1 VAVSFDEE
9 DYKLVLSLIY
19 SLVLL
24 KISDMKKTIV
34 LSVAILSFSFH
45 RATAQTEETTPIKS
59 IHKRNVKIEAFY
71 GFPNLLTAALKNT
84 YELTNQKK
92 EQLSI
97 AGAGP
102 VGLRAEYFITDHLAF
117 GAEISYAT
125 TSIQWQERG
134 TIKLND
140 TTAIP
145 YNYSFKLTA
154 PRIRM
159 LGKFNFHFGTS
170 EHFDWYAGLGIG
182 YNNTR
187 IRLITD
193 APYIRDY
200 DILSLYFLPLSL
212 RVNFGGN
219 YYFTKNV
226 GIGFEV
232 GLGGPLA
239 AVALTAKF

>member
-1 VAVSFDEE
+1 MKKEALL
-9 DYKLVLSLIY
+9 LV
-19 SLVLL
+19 VLL
-24 KISDMKKTIV
+24 GFFLNSTI
-34 LSVAILSFSFH
+34 
-45 RATAQTEETTPIKS
+45 TAQIETTPSKS
-59 IHKRNVKIEAFY
+59 IYRGTLKVETFY
-71 GFPNLLTAALKNT
+71 GFPNLLTAAIKNT

-97 AGAGP
+97 TGIGP
-102 VGLRAEYFITDHLAF
+102 IGLRAEYFITDHIAF
-117 GAEISYAT
+117 GAELSYAA
-125 TSIQWQERG
+125 TSIQWQEHG

-140 TTAIP
+140 TIVP

-159 LGKFNFHFGTS
+159 LGKFNFHFGTT

-182 YNNTR
+182 YNSTR
-187 IRLITD
+187 IHLETD

-200 DILSLYFLPLSL
+200 DILSLYFLPLSA
-212 RVNFGGN
+212 RIDFGGN
-219 YYFTKNV
+219 YYFTKNLGV
-226 GIGFEV
+226 GFEV

>member
-1 VAVSFDEE
+1 
-9 DYKLVLSLIY
+9 
-19 SLVLL
+19 
-24 KISDMKKTIV
+24 MKKAT
-34 LSVAILSFSFH
+34 SVSLLFIGLSFNM
-45 RATAQTEETTPIKS
+45 AMAQSETTTTIAPTPPIKS
-59 IHKRNVKIEAFY
+59 IHKRNVKVEAFY
-71 GFPNLLTAALKNT
+71 GFPNLLTAAIKNT

-97 AGAGP
+97 TGAGP
-102 VGLRAEYFITDHLAF
+102 IGLRAEYFITDHLAF

-134 TIKLND
+134 TLKLND
-140 TTAIP
+140 SLSVP

-159 LGKFNFHFGTS
+159 LGKFNFHFGTT

-182 YNNTR
+182 YNSTR
-187 IRLITD
+187 IHLVTD

-200 DILSLYFLPLSL
+200 DILSLYFLPLSARL
-212 RVNFGGN
+212 DFGAN
-219 YYFTKNV
+219 YYFTKNLGV
-226 GIGFEV
+226 GFEV